1 MSFLLKLLIH
11 LIYYLESFRFGK
23 GLRSLIYVVL
33 AHIVRYRRKVVN
45 ANLSILLPHASKLEL
60 SAYKSRYYHHMADL
74 IVETLWCFRASP
86 EELKPK
92 VRFKNPEVFEDI
104 FASGENA
111 TILLSHIGNWELF
124 CQWAGLFIPKVNV
137 VILYT
142 PIKNKA
148 LNQLMM
154 RLRQR
159 FGAILVSTKSTLDLF
174 RIQKTKK
181 VCINLFA
188 IDQNPGDPYN
198 QHWLSFFGQ
207 NVPVISGAEKFA
219 KSQKQAVYFLHVTK
233 EDVYELELIEV
244 KYDLE
249 KPYDLTKEQFNLLE
263 NNILENPS
271 LWLLSHNRFKY
282 RKRFE

>member
-23 GLRSLIYVVL
+23 GLRRLIYFVL
-33 AHIVRYRRKVVN
+33 AHIVRYRRKVVD
-45 ANLSILLPHASKLEL
+45 ANLTILLPHASKLEL
-60 SAYKSRYYHHMADL
+60 SAYKFRYYHHMADL

-92 VRFKNPEVFEDI
+92 VRFKNPEVFEEI

-124 CQWAGLFIPKVNV
+124 CQWAGLFIPKLNV

-142 PIKNKA
+142 PIKNSA
-148 LNQLMM
+148 LNQFMM

-159 FGAILVSTKSTLDLF
+159 FGAILVSTKSTFDLF
-174 RIQKTKK
+174 RVQKTKK

-188 IDQNPGDPYN
+188 IDQNPGDPYH
-198 QHWLSFFGQ
+198 QHWLKFFGQ
-207 NVPVISGAEKFA
+207 TVPVISGAEKFA
-219 KSQKQAVYFLHVTK
+219 KSQKQAVYFLRVTK
-233 EDVYELELIEV
+233 SNTYELELIEV
-244 KYDLE
+244 KYVTD
-249 KPYDLTKEQFNLLE
+249 KPYDLTMKQFELLE
-263 NNILENPS
+263 NNILEDPS

-282 RKRFE
+282 NK

>member
-1 MSFLLKLLIH
+1 MTLLLKLLIY
-11 LIYYLESFRFGK
+11 LIYQLESLRIGN
-23 GLRSLIYVVL
+23 GLRSFIYYIL
-33 AHIVRYRRKVVN
+33 AYIIRYRRKVVD
-45 ANLSILLPHASKLEL
+45 ANLAILFPLASALEL
-60 SAYKSRYYHHMADL
+60 SAYKKRFYRHMADL

-92 VRFKNPEVFEDI
+92 IRFINPEVFDEI
-104 FASGENA
+104 HNSGNNA

-137 VILYT
+137 IILYT

-154 RLRQR
+154 HLRQR
-159 FGAILVSTKSTLDLF
+159 FGALLVSTKSTLDLF
-174 RIQKTKK
+174 RVQKTKQ

-188 IDQNPGDPYN
+188 IDQNPGDPYH

-207 NVPVISGAEKFA
+207 NVPVIAGAEKFA
-219 KSQKQAVYFLHVTK
+219 KSQKQIAYFLRVTK
-233 EDVYELELIEV
+233 SDVYELELIEV
-244 KYDLE
+244 KYDHGI
-249 KPYDLTKEQFNLLE
+249 PYDLTEKQFELLE
-263 NNILENPS
+263 SNILENPS

-282 RKRFE
+282 SKD